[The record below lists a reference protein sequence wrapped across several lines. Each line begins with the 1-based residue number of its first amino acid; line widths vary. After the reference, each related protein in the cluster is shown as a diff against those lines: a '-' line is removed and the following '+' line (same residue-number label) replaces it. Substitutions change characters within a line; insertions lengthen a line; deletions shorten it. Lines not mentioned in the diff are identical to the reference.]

1 MQEPSENWK
10 RLRRASLERARRIAV
25 EPLETLFTIHLAVCL
40 YYIVGC
46 FCLQFLDQS
55 PTFSALEAVQLL
67 SVAAAGILVP
77 VLTGS
82 VLTLHF
88 ADRRLKRLTNG

>member
-10 RLRRASLERARRIAV
+10 KLRRASLERARRLAV
-25 EPLETLFTIHLAVCL
+25 EPLEALFTIHVAVCL
-40 YYIVGC
+40 YYVVGC
-46 FCLQFLDQS
+46 LCLQFFDQG

-88 ADRRLKRLTNG
+88 ADRRLRRLTSG